1 MMIDTNIPEIQ
12 FALNAVRRASALVK
26 EVQAEMVHGALTK
39 DDHSPVTV
47 ADYAAQ
53 ALVGKLLDEAFPADP
68 LVGEEDSAVLRTPEQ
83 ADILASITR
92 FAGRY
97 AEGATPEVV
106 CGWIDRGSATSG
118 KRYWTVD
125 PIDGTKGFVRGDQY
139 AVALALVEDGEVQVG
154 VLGCPNLNADYLFSD
169 GGAPMAGGT
178 GSLVLAV
185 RGQGAWISPLGKEN
199 FSRTIV
205 SDRNN
210 PRDARLLRSFESAH
224 TNTGKIG
231 ELVAALDVQ
240 AAPVGLDSQ
249 AKYALLAAGRG
260 DMLVRLLSS
269 RQPDYR
275 EKIWD
280 QAAGA
285 IVVEE
290 AGGRI
295 TDLHGRKLDFTLGR
309 TLANNRGVLASNSL
323 LHDAALAALAEI
335 SA

>member
-1 MMIDTNIPEIQ
+1 MFDLSKPEVR
-12 FALNAVRRASALVK
+12 FAVDAVTKASALVK
-26 EVQAEMVHGALTK
+26 EVQAEMVDSALTK
-39 DDHSPVTV
+39 DDRSPVTV

-53 ALVGKLLDEAFPADP
+53 ALVGKLLDEHFPADP

-83 ADILASITR
+83 EDILASITR
-92 FAGRY
+92 FTGRY
-97 AEGATPEVV
+97 AAGAAPETV
-106 CGWIDRGSATSG
+106 CRWIDRGSAESAR
-118 KRYWTVD
+118 RYWTVD

-139 AVALALVEDGEVQVG
+139 AVALALVVDGEVQVG
-154 VLGCPNLNADYLFSD
+154 VLGCPNLNVDFLFNAE
-169 GGAPMAGGT
+169 GAPMAGGN
-178 GSLVLAV
+178 GSLVVAV
-185 RGQGAWISPLGKEN
+185 RDQGTWIAPLNDEA
-199 FSRTIV
+199 FSRAAV
-205 SDRNN
+205 SDRKE

-231 ELVAALDVQ
+231 ELVHALDVQ
-240 AAPVGLDSQ
+240 ADPVGLDSQ

-285 IVVEE
+285 LVVEE

-295 TDLHGRKLDFTLGR
+295 TDLHGRNLDFSVGR
-309 TLANNRGVLASNSL
+309 TLARNRGVLASNGL
-323 LHDAALAALAEI
+323 LHAAALGALAEI
-335 SA
+335 NA